1 MEVNFNGDR
10 SDSMSYLNSETGSLL
25 EITKQDSV
33 EKLKARIAELELELQ
48 RQKKA
53 AEKGD
58 RLLNVMWG
66 DDFND
71 ESLH

>member
-1 MEVNFNGDR
+1 MELKMDGER

-33 EKLKARIAELELELQ
+33 EKLKERIAELELELH
-48 RQKKA
+48 RQKRA
-53 AEKGD
+53 AEKGG

>member
-1 MEVNFNGDR
+1 MEGKFDGER

-25 EITKQDSV
+25 EITKHDSV
-33 EKLKARIAELELELQ
+33 EKLKARIAELEMELQ
-48 RQKKA
+48 KQKRA
-53 AEKGD
+53 AEKGG

>member
-1 MEVNFNGDR
+1 MEASLNYSEF
-10 SDSMSYLNSETGSLL
+10 DSLRNVKNDTTFTF
-25 EITKQDSV
+25 EITKQDTV
-33 EKLKARIAELELELQ
+33 EKLKERIAELEQEL
-48 RQKKA
+48 RKQKEA
-53 AEKGD
+53 AERGL